1 MSEGEGETLH
11 QSHLVIAPVCRCT
24 AEVLKPSSIV
34 CVFGVCSGWISIKTM
49 SRGGQ
54 HRSSGER
61 RICRDSETRG
71 AAGGMGHDRKTVG
84 NHFVWANDW
93 LCFLFLTC
101 IKSCLA
107 CALGY
112 GCLMLFESLVCCS
125 LVTFFFGKLSFERKF
140 NTTALG
146 LRLWYRMLC
155 SWERTSLKI
164 CFSSGSYDQGCF
176 CAPNMYIHSS
186 CPTWTIAATWHIQ
199 YFLRIGNI
207 PKPEP
212 PTRLSCQVP
221 ASDAQAEPTAPVTGG
236 GSEPTPLQLQP
247 AAEASAQTPTA
258 QDPAPMAPVVAP
270 LATPSPAVPAQVG
283 PIATETALP
292 MGLPDATEPLKPL
305 NLLGQ
310 FNSAPLDKPA
320 LSLAPLAPLPTIAE
334 PEVHGEKEQ
343 MLGCSGMGSWL
354 DPEDCFVYSGIRGPR
369 YSDALQYPSIWPLS
383 NININIL

>member
-112 GCLMLFESLVCCS
+112 GCLMLFENLVCCS
-125 LVTFFFGKLSFERKF
+125 LVTFFWKVIIRK
-140 NTTALG
+140 
-146 LRLWYRMLC
+146 
-155 SWERTSLKI
+155 E
-164 CFSSGSYDQGCF
+164 
-176 CAPNMYIHSS
+176 
-186 CPTWTIAATWHIQ
+186 IQ
-199 YFLRIGNI
+199 YHGTGTEIVISNAVLCCAHGRG
-207 PKPEP
+207 
-212 PTRLSCQVP
+212 RLSKFVP
-221 ASDAQAEPTAPVTGG
+221 VLVHMIKDVFVP
-236 GSEPTPLQLQP
+236 
-247 AAEASAQTPTA
+247 QTCTYTVHV
-258 QDPAPMAPVVAP
+258 QR
-270 LATPSPAVPAQVG
+270 
-283 PIATETALP
+283 
-292 MGLPDATEPLKPL
+292 
-305 NLLGQ
+305 GQ
-310 FNSAPLDKPA
+310 
-320 LSLAPLAPLPTIAE
+320 
-334 PEVHGEKEQ
+334 
-343 MLGCSGMGSWL
+343 
-354 DPEDCFVYSGIRGPR
+354 
-369 YSDALQYPSIWPLS
+369 
-383 NININIL
+383 